1 MALFTETTKKKT
13 KKVTKTAVADMS
25 LSGVAYRVLLKPRVT
40 EKAYTM
46 GANGKYV
53 FQVASIATKL
63 SVKRAVEEV
72 YGVTVAAVNIV
83 TLPGKTK
90 VFGRGQISG
99 KRKAV
104 KKAYVTLGAGQTLE
118 LFKAGL

>member
-1 MALFTETTKKKT
+1 MALFTEKTEKKT
-13 KKVTKTAVADMS
+13 KKVTKTAVADMN

-90 VFGRGQISG
+90 VFGKGQVSG

-104 KKAYVTLGAGQTLE
+104 KKAYVTLGTGQTLE

>member
-1 MALFTETTKKKT
+1 MALFTEKTTKKT
-13 KKVTKTAVADMS
+13 KQVTKTPVADMN

-63 SVKRAVEEV
+63 SVKRAIEEV
-72 YGVTVAAVNIV
+72 YGVTVSAVNMV

-90 VFGRGQISG
+90 VFGKGQVSG

-104 KKAYVTLGAGQTLE
+104 KKAYVTLVAGQTLE